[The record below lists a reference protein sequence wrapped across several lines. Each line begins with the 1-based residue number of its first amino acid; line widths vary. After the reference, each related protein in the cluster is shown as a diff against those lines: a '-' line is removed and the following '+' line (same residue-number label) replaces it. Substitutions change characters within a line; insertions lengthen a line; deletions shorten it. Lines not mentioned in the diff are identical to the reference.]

1 MGLQDMLICLKRG
14 KLLDIMNYGLS
25 RIHYD
30 FFVGGG
36 SSGYDERYQS
46 QFGQDFFLD
55 RYIFHIKRKWSF
67 Y

>member
-36 SSGYDERYQS
+36 SS
-46 QFGQDFFLD
+46 
-55 RYIFHIKRKWSF
+55 
-67 Y
+67 